1 MIMITEQEKQE
12 ILEKA
17 KVFFRDKIAVNHL
30 KNIKKLRRYKEFNIN
45 PFLVGYISGFM
56 SGSST
61 SESIA
66 KALIYPRA
74 LGTSI
79 TTSFGQN
86 WQDFIP
92 SVLGSSFSSL
102 VPGIDI
108 EFIDAVDNRK
118 KYCQIKSG
126 PTTLNKDDVT
136 TIHNHFN
143 DLRGIAKTNKL
154 QVQVNDFVVGVLYGN
169 ESSVSPF
176 YKKLRNQYHYTLFV
190 GEDFWYHL
198 TGEQNFYYDLIGAI
212 SSVAAEKSVTTVLE
226 QTIQEL
232 AQDSEIKEIADS
244 LEIE

>member
-1 MIMITEQEKQE
+1 MLAESERQE

-30 KNIKKLRRYKEFNIN
+30 KNIKKLRKSKEFNIN
-45 PFLVGYISGFM
+45 PFLVGYLSAFM
-56 SGSST
+56 SGDST

-79 TTSFGQN
+79 TTSFGTH

-92 SVLGSSFSSL
+92 NVLGSSLPSL

-108 EFIDAVDNRK
+108 EFTDAIDNRK

-126 PTTLNKDDVT
+126 PITLNNDDVD
-136 TIHNHFN
+136 TIHKHFSS
-143 DLRGIAKTNKL
+143 LRGIARTNRL
-154 QVQVNDFVVGVLYGN
+154 SVQVDDFVVGVLYGN
-169 ESSVSPF
+169 ESNVSQC
-176 YKKLRNQYHYTLFV
+176 YKKLRNQYHYTLLV

-198 TGEQNFYYDLIGAI
+198 TGDQDFYYDLIGAI
-212 SSVAAEKSVTTVLE
+212 SSVAVEKSVAAVLE

-244 LEIE
+244 LEIK